1 MKHLKSYGV
10 ILGVIQEFLLG
21 NKFGGFFGGFF
32 VGADKTVCQVGGPGS
47 TGVKKK
53 HVN

>member
-21 NKFGGFFGGFF
+21 NKFGVFLGFF
-32 VGADKTVCQVGGPGS
+32 VGADKTVCQAGGPGS

>member
-21 NKFGGFFGGFF
+21 NKFGVFLGFFF
-32 VGADKTVCQVGGPGS
+32 VGADKTVCQAGGPGS

>member
-21 NKFGGFFGGFF
+21 NKFGVFLGFFLLGQIKQY
-32 VGADKTVCQVGGPGS
+32 AR
-47 TGVKKK
+47 
-53 HVN
+53 

>member
-21 NKFGGFFGGFF
+21 NKFGFFLLGQIKQY
-32 VGADKTVCQVGGPGS
+32 ARQV
-47 TGVKKK
+47 VQEALE
-53 HVN
+53 

>member
-1 MKHLKSYGV
+1 MKHLRSYGV

-21 NKFGGFFGGFF
+21 NKFGVFWFFFF